1 MALASRNGHSD
12 LVDVLVKQY
21 GCSISD
27 VEKVKH
33 VKYGMTCYHHSV
45 VRVTYGMFC
54 HFPVFIHLN
63 ISSRTSLPLLV
74 IVLQTYYMN
83 IADLHVFN

>member
-1 MALASRNGHSD
+1 MAVASRSGHTD

-27 VEKVKH
+27 AEKVKH

-45 VRVTYGMFC
+45 MRVTCGILCLFL
-54 HFPVFIHLN
+54 VFIHFN

-83 IADLHVFN
+83 SEI

>member
-1 MALASRNGHSD
+1 MTPVALASRNGHSD

-33 VKYGMTCYHHSV
+33 ITYGMTCYHHCV
-45 VRVTYGMFC
+45 MRVTYGMFC
-54 HFPVFIHLN
+54 HLPVFIHLN

-74 IVLQTYYMN
+74 IILQTDNMN
-83 IADLHVFN
+83 SEI

>member
-1 MALASRNGHSD
+1 MALASQNGHSD

-33 VKYGMTCYHHSV
+33 VTYGMTCYH
-45 VRVTYGMFC
+45 
-54 HFPVFIHLN
+54 
-63 ISSRTSLPLLV
+63 
-74 IVLQTYYMN
+74 
-83 IADLHVFN
+83 